1 MRWRPQARESRR
13 WGGWMST
20 LFLTRPP
27 CRCRSIRSRA
37 ALGPEEVER
46 QITFPIEQGLSGLPG
61 LEQLRST
68 SKFGLSQV
76 VVLFRDGTDIY
87 FARQVINERL
97 AAVEISAAVVRPKMG
112 PVATGLGEVFHYIV
126 AGVGTDPTELRTV
139 QDWII
144 RPQMRTV
151 RGTAEV
157 NSWGGYEKQYQI
169 RIDPDRLIK
178 HDLTFADVIQAVE
191 KNNFNVGGGNISQ
204 SGGMLL
210 VRGLGRTTGVDQ
222 NPTNCR
228 AGEGRRADP
237 RGRRG
242 RRDCRPRNPPRG
254 RDGRRSGRGGAG
266 SRFSAHG
273 RKQPHRHLGDEA
285 EARSRSCPRF
295 RPTCVCSPFTTAR
308 SSSTS

>member
-1 MRWRPQARESRR
+1 MAALRR
-13 WGGWMST
+13 LDVDAFPDT
-20 LFLTRPP
+20 TPVQVQINTVAP
-27 CRCRSIRSRA
+27 

-61 LEQLRST
+61 LEQLRSV

-97 AAVEISAAVVRPKMG
+97 AAVEIPAGVVRPKMG

-126 AGVGTDPTELRTV
+126 AGQGTDATELRTV

-151 RGTAEV
+151 RGAAEI

-169 RIDPDRLIK
+169 RIDPERLIK
-178 HDLTFADVIQAVE
+178 HDLTFADVIEAVE

-204 SGGMLL
+204 AGGHAA
-210 VRGLGRTTGVDQ
+210 
-222 NPTNCR
+222 R
-228 AGEGRRADP
+228 AGAWAAPRA
-237 RGRRG
+237 
-242 RRDCRPRNPPRG
+242 
-254 RDGRRSGRGGAG
+254 ST
-266 SRFSAHG
+266 RF
-273 RKQPHRHLGDEA
+273 D
-285 EARSRSCPRF
+285 
-295 RPTCVCSPFTTAR
+295 R
-308 SSSTS
+308 SSCGQRPACRSASPTWPTW